1 MNFSRWKTEL
11 KLHVVKQIAQKP
23 RLSRRYV
30 AKSYPKMFF
39 FVFFIPPFFFCF
51 FAQTFRRILIMKYT
65 RRRRLW
71 RVYQTFKN

>member
-30 AKSYPKMFF
+30 AKSYSKKFF
-39 FVFFIPPFFFCF
+39 CIFFPPFFWF

-65 RRRRLW
+65 RRVVVCVACTYIKLL
-71 RVYQTFKN
+71 N